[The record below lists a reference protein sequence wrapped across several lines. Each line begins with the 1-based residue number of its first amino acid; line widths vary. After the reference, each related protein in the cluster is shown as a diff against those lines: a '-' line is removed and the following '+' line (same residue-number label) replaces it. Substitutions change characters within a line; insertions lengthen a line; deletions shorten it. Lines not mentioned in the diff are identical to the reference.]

1 LEDNENFKFDGKE
14 LKNLYDKIIK
24 FGIAF
29 YNKNC
34 DVNYDINYGV
44 NFKRIEM
51 SKELYFGENY
61 YRFDTNNYYF
71 IDKTK
76 MISALI
82 GKFDSVYVITRP
94 RRFGKSLNLSMIKE
108 FFEKPN
114 NNDNK
119 IDTSF
124 DGLEIS
130 KDRKNMREFHR
141 YPVIIL
147 NLKKDKPEDY
157 ESTIKSLKT
166 VISELFKYHRKD
178 IDFNKLDSNEQRKWS
193 QIEDEVEDVQLLEG
207 SIKFLMGCLNKF
219 YKRNCIVLIDEYD
232 NYLTYGLNKEYFK
245 DLYFFFKSMFSSIF
259 KANKY
264 LYFGIAT
271 GCLSL
276 SFKSL
281 FSGPNN
287 FNDCSMYYDSLFS
300 DCYGFTE
307 KELDELLSHFGF
319 SDIDKKSIQQ
329 KYDGYSCGADNS
341 EDIIKNLYNPYSIM
355 KFINENK
362 VKKDNYKLENY
373 WINSGSDVIIRNILV
388 NHNYVFEID
397 FLGVLYGIPIK
408 VEINKDL
415 NLYNNPFKKDD
426 LWTLLLFSGYVTII
440 DQKEYKKV
448 INLMDDQI
456 TKLLLNKPEKGKKS

>member
-1 LEDNENFKFDGKE
+1 MEDNENFKFDGKE

-157 ESTIKSLKT
+157 ESTIKSLKN
-166 VISELFKYHRKD
+166 VISKLFKYH
-178 IDFNKLDSNEQRKWS
+178 IY
-193 QIEDEVEDVQLLEG
+193 I
-207 SIKFLMGCLNKF
+207 
-219 YKRNCIVLIDEYD
+219 
-232 NYLTYGLNKEYFK
+232 
-245 DLYFFFKSMFSSIF
+245 
-259 KANKY
+259 
-264 LYFGIAT
+264 
-271 GCLSL
+271 
-276 SFKSL
+276 
-281 FSGPNN
+281 
-287 FNDCSMYYDSLFS
+287 
-300 DCYGFTE
+300 
-307 KELDELLSHFGF
+307 
-319 SDIDKKSIQQ
+319 
-329 KYDGYSCGADNS
+329 
-341 EDIIKNLYNPYSIM
+341 
-355 KFINENK
+355 
-362 VKKDNYKLENY
+362 
-373 WINSGSDVIIRNILV
+373 
-388 NHNYVFEID
+388 
-397 FLGVLYGIPIK
+397 GV
-408 VEINKDL
+408 
-415 NLYNNPFKKDD
+415 
-426 LWTLLLFSGYVTII
+426 
-440 DQKEYKKV
+440 
-448 INLMDDQI
+448 
-456 TKLLLNKPEKGKKS
+456 